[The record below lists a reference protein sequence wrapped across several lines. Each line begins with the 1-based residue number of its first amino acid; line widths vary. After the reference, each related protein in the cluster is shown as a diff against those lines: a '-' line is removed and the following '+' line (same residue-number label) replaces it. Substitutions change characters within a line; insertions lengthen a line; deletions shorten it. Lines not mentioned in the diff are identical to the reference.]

1 MYSNN
6 RIKEQLKVKSIIIDG
21 KEFNISDYS
30 SLEDLVD
37 TEFEGKDLSKIEVED
52 IGDIPDR
59 LFYKTPVPCTLEE
72 ALEDTEGIDMIFD
85 WVDYLQD
92 NDNEEEA
99 TLAYI
104 DNFMDWDRDHF
115 EDTYEGYY
123 ESEEDFAENYL
134 DNINWDTD
142 LSNYF
147 DYSKYGEMLWGGLNL
162 DSYTQEALEDYRQ
175 ELGLPPLDDNRTP
188 KSRKEL
194 ELSYGFIGDDI
205 EDEEE
210 VSDIEIRDPEELKR
224 AQEEYDNF
232 VDEYS
237 FEIRL
242 AELGDYDDIAEEYI
256 SSCYGDIDRFARE
269 EDKDMRD
276 YVDIESFARD
286 LFYDYTFV
294 DGYVFNNY

>member
-1 MYSNN
+1 MKN
-6 RIKEQLKVKSIIIDG
+6 IIIDG
-21 KEFNISDYS
+21 QKFNIADYS

-72 ALEDTEGIDMIFD
+72 ALEDTEGFDTIFD
-85 WVDYLQD
+85 WVDYVQD
-92 NDNEEEA
+92 NDEKA

-115 EDTYEGYY
+115 EDAYEGYY
-123 ESEEDFAENYL
+123 ESEEDFAEEYL

-175 ELGLPPLDDNRTP
+175 ELGLPPLDDNRTA

-210 VSDIEIRDPEELKR
+210 VSDIEIRDLEELER

>member
-1 MYSNN
+1 M
-6 RIKEQLKVKSIIIDG
+6 KSIIIDG
-21 KEFNISDYS
+21 KKFDISEYS
-30 SLEDLVD
+30 DLEDLVD

-59 LFYKTPVPCTLEE
+59 LFYKTLVPCTLEE
-72 ALEDTEGIDMIFD
+72 ALEDTEGFDMIFD
-85 WVDYLQD
+85 WVDYVQD
-92 NDNEEEA
+92 NDEKA

-242 AELGDYDDIAEEYI
+242 AELCDYDDIAEEYI
-256 SSCYGDIDRFARE
+256 SSCYGDIDSLERE
-269 EDKDMRD
+269 IGSDIRD
-276 YVDIESFARD
+276 FVDIESFAND

-294 DGYVFNNY
+294 DGYVFRNN

>member
-1 MYSNN
+1 MKN
-6 RIKEQLKVKSIIIDG
+6 IIIDG

-72 ALEDTEGIDMIFD
+72 ALEDTEGFDTIFD
-85 WVDYLQD
+85 WVDYVQD
-92 NDNEEEA
+92 NDEKA

-210 VSDIEIRDPEELKR
+210 VSDIEIRDPEELER

-242 AELGDYDDIAEEYI
+242 ADLDDYAEVAEEYI

>member
-1 MYSNN
+1 MKN
-6 RIKEQLKVKSIIIDG
+6 IIIDG
-21 KEFNISDYS
+21 QKFNIADYS
-30 SLEDLVD
+30 SLESLADI
-37 TEFEGKDLSKIEVED
+37 EFEGKDLSKIEVED

-72 ALEDTEGIDMIFD
+72 ALEDTEGFDMIFD

-92 NDNEEEA
+92 NDNDEKA

-115 EDTYEGYY
+115 EETYEGYY
-123 ESEEDFAENYL
+123 ESEEDFAEEYL
-134 DNINWDTD
+134 DNINWEID

-224 AQEEYDNF
+224 AQKEYDNF

-242 AELGDYDDIAEEYI
+242 ADLDDYDEVAEEYI
-256 SSCYGDIDRFARE
+256 SSCYGDIDRFVE
-269 EDKDMRD
+269 EGGSDIRD
-276 YVDIESFARD
+276 YIDIESFARD

>member
-72 ALEDTEGIDMIFD
+72 ALEDTEGFDMIFD

-92 NDNEEEA
+92 NDNDEKA

>member
-72 ALEDTEGIDMIFD
+72 ALEDTEGFDTIFD
-85 WVDYLQD
+85 WVDYVQD
-92 NDNEEEA
+92 NDEKA

-205 EDEEE
+205 KDEEE

-242 AELGDYDDIAEEYI
+242 AELYDYDDIAEEYI
-256 SSCYGDIDRFARE
+256 SSCYGDIDRFVRE
-269 EDKDMRD
+269 GDSDIRD
-276 YVDIESFARD
+276 YIDIESFARD

>member
-21 KEFNISDYS
+21 QKFNIADYS
-30 SLEDLVD
+30 SLESLAD
-37 TEFEGKDLSKIEVED
+37 TEFEGKDFSKIEVED

-72 ALEDTEGIDMIFD
+72 ALEDTEGFDTIFD
-85 WVDYLQD
+85 WVDYVQD
-92 NDNEEEA
+92 NDEKA

-134 DNINWDTD
+134 DEIGWDID
-142 LSNYF
+142 LSSYF
-147 DYSKYGEMLWGGLNL
+147 DYSGYGEKIWNDYDL
-162 DSYTQEALEDYRQ
+162 DSYTPEALNDYRE
-175 ELGLPPLDDNRTP
+175 ELGLPPLDDNENP

-194 ELSYGFIGDDI
+194 EMAYGFIGDYTED
-205 EDEEE
+205 DEEE
-210 VSDIEIRDPEELKR
+210 LDMELGDSEELER
-224 AQEEYDNF
+224 AQEEYDSF
-232 VDEYS
+232 VEDHSLEVY
-237 FEIRL
+237 L
-242 AELGDYDDIAEEYI
+242 ADLDDYAEVAETYI
-256 SSCYGDIDRFARE
+256 NESYGGIDYFARE
-269 EDKDMRD
+269 ELCYMKD
-276 YVDIESFARD
+276 YVDMKSFTRD

>member
-72 ALEDTEGIDMIFD
+72 ALEDTEGFDMIFD
-85 WVDYLQD
+85 WVDYVQD
-92 NDNEEEA
+92 NDEKA

-205 EDEEE
+205 EDEKE

>member
-21 KEFNISDYS
+21 KKFDISEYS
-30 SLEDLVD
+30 DLEDLVD
-37 TEFEGKDLSKIEVED
+37 TEFEGEDLSKIEVED

-59 LFYKTPVPCTLEE
+59 LFYKAPVPCTLEE
-72 ALEDTEGIDMIFD
+72 ALEDTEGFDMIFD

-92 NDNEEEA
+92 NDNDEKA

-123 ESEEDFAENYL
+123 DSEEDFAEEYL
-134 DNINWDTD
+134 DDIGWDID
-142 LSNYF
+142 LSSYF

-194 ELSYGFIGDDI
+194 EMSYGFIGDDI

-210 VSDIEIRDPEELKR
+210 LDMELGDSEELER

-242 AELGDYDDIAEEYI
+242 ADLDDYAEVAEEYI

>member
-1 MYSNN
+1 MKN
-6 RIKEQLKVKSIIIDG
+6 IIIDG
-21 KEFNISDYS
+21 KEFNISDYIN
-30 SLEDLVD
+30 LEDLVD

-52 IGDIPDR
+52 IGGIPDS

-72 ALEDTEGIDMIFD
+72 ALKDTKGFDIIFD
-85 WVDYLQD
+85 WVDYVQD
-92 NDNEEEA
+92 NDEEA
-99 TLAYI
+99 TIAYI

-115 EDTYEGYY
+115 EDSYEGYFD
-123 ESEEDFAENYL
+123 SEEDFAEEYL
-134 DNINWDTD
+134 DEIGWDIN
-142 LSNYF
+142 LSSYF
-147 DYSKYGEMLWGGLNL
+147 DYYKYGERLWDDLE
-162 DSYTQEALEDYRQ
+162 SYTPEALNNYRV

-210 VSDIEIRDPEELKR
+210 LDMELGDSEELESAK
-224 AQEEYDNF
+224 EEYDNF

-269 EDKDMRD
+269 IGSDIRD
-276 YVDIESFARD
+276 YVDIESFAND

-294 DGYVFNNY
+294 NGYVFNNY

>member
-1 MYSNN
+1 M
-6 RIKEQLKVKSIIIDG
+6 KSIIIDG

-72 ALEDTEGIDMIFD
+72 ALEDTEGFDIIFD
-85 WVDYLQD
+85 WVDYIQD
-92 NDNEEEA
+92 NDEDA

-104 DNFMDWDRDHF
+104 DNFMSWDRDHF
-115 EDTYEGYY
+115 EDSYEGHYY
-123 ESEEDFAENYL
+123 SEEDFAEEYL
-134 DNINWDTD
+134 DDIGWDID
-142 LSNYF
+142 LSSYF
-147 DYSKYGEMLWGGLNL
+147 DYSKYGERLWNDYDL
-162 DSYTQEALEDYRQ
+162 DYYTPEALNDYRE
-175 ELGLPPLDDNRTP
+175 ELGLPSLDDNENP

-194 ELSYGFIGDDI
+194 EMAYGFIGDDI

-210 VSDIEIRDPEELKR
+210 LDMELGDSEELESAK
-224 AQEEYDNF
+224 EEYDDF
-232 VDEYS
+232 VEEHS

-242 AELGDYDDIAEEYI
+242 AELDDYAEVAEEYI
-256 SSCYGDIDRFARE
+256 SSCYGDIDRFARAIGS
-269 EDKDMRD
+269 DIRD
-276 YVDIESFARD
+276 YIDIESFARD

>member
-21 KEFNISDYS
+21 KKFNIFDYS
-30 SLEDLVD
+30 DLESLVD
-37 TEFEGKDLSKIEVED
+37 TEFEGEDLSKIEVE
-52 IGDIPDR
+52 GFEGIPDR
-59 LFYKTPVPCTLEE
+59 LSYKTQVPCTLEE
-72 ALEDTEGIDMIFD
+72 ALEDTESFDIIFD
-85 WVDYLQD
+85 WVDYVQD
-92 NDNEEEA
+92 NDEDA

-104 DNFMDWDRDHF
+104 DNQWSWDRDHF
-115 EDTYEGYY
+115 EETYEGYY
-123 ESEEDFAENYL
+123 ESEEDFAEEYL
-134 DNINWDTD
+134 DNIGWDID
-142 LSNYF
+142 LSIYF

-224 AQEEYDNF
+224 AKEEYDNF

-256 SSCYGDIDRFARE
+256 SSCYGDIDRFVRE
-269 EDKDMRD
+269 EDRDIRD
-276 YVDIESFARD
+276 YVDIESFAND

-294 DGYVFNNY
+294 NGYVFNNY

>member
-21 KEFNISDYS
+21 KKFDISEYS
-30 SLEDLVD
+30 DLEDLVD

-72 ALEDTEGIDMIFD
+72 ALEDTEGLDTIFD
-85 WVDYLQD
+85 WVDYVQD
-92 NDNEEEA
+92 NDEKA

-123 ESEEDFAENYL
+123 ESEEDFAEEYL
-134 DNINWDTD
+134 DEIGWDIN

-210 VSDIEIRDPEELKR
+210 VSDIEIRDPEELER

-256 SSCYGDIDRFARE
+256 DSCYGDIDRFVRE
-269 EDKDMRD
+269 GDSDIRD

-294 DGYVFNNY
+294 DGYVFNNYS

>member
-72 ALEDTEGIDMIFD
+72 ALEDTEGFDMIFD

-92 NDNEEEA
+92 NDNDEKA

-210 VSDIEIRDPEELKR
+210 VSDIEIRDPEELER

-269 EDKDMRD
+269 EYKDMRD